1 MYSFEEELSAL
12 VDGEHPATDAMLSQ
26 LITGNA
32 EARERWS
39 RYHLLGE
46 ILRDANPPPEMQ
58 SLASYVQEQLAGEP
72 FHLVAKPRKLRPN
85 LWAPAL
91 AASLAALGVW
101 GVMTVAHAPE
111 PAVAPPSIADNAVSA
126 PLFQPAA
133 GLETVQ
139 DADTPP
145 AREAAAELRRRL
157 NSYIVN
163 FNEQRD
169 SLAVPNVHPYVRIV
183 GFDPGTPR

>member
-1 MYSFEEELSAL
+1 MDSIDEELSAL
-12 VDGEHPATDAMLSQ
+12 MDDEHPETDAALSR
-26 LITGNA
+26 LLAGNV

-46 ILRDANPPPEMQ
+46 SLRDANLAPEVQ
-58 SLASYVQEQLAGEP
+58 SLASRVQEQLNSEP
-72 FHLVAKPRKLRPN
+72 FHLVPRTQNLRPN
-85 LWAPAL
+85 LWVPAL

-101 GVMTVAHAPE
+101 GVMTVAHGPE
-111 PAVAPPSIADNAVSA
+111 RAVATPSLAVNAPPA

-133 GLETVQ
+133 GLDTVYDNETPT
-139 DADTPP
+139 AG
-145 AREAAAELRRRL
+145 EAAAELRRRL

-183 GFDPGTPR
+183 GFDPGAPR

>member
-1 MYSFEEELSAL
+1 MDSFEEELSAL
-12 VDGEHPATDAMLSQ
+12 VDGEHPETDAALSQ

-32 EARERWS
+32 ETRERWS

-46 ILRDANPPPEMQ
+46 ILRDANPPPDLQ
-58 SLASYVQEQLAGEP
+58 SVASRVKEQIASEP
-72 FHLVAKPRKLRPN
+72 FHLVAKPRSLRPN

-101 GVMTVAHAPE
+101 GVMTVTHAPE
-111 PAVAPPSIADNAVSA
+111 RAVATPSLADNAASA
-126 PLFQPAA
+126 PLFQPAT

-139 DADTPP
+139 DDDTPT

>member
-1 MYSFEEELSAL
+1 MDSIDEELSAL
-12 VDGEHPATDAMLSQ
+12 MDDEHPATDAALSR
-26 LITGNA
+26 LLAGNV
-32 EARERWS
+32 EVHERWS

-46 ILRDANPPPEMQ
+46 ILRDANSAPEAQ
-58 SLASYVQEQLAGEP
+58 SLASRVHEQLNGEP
-72 FHLVAKPRKLRPN
+72 FHLVPSPLNRNPN

-101 GVMTVAHAPE
+101 GVITVAHGPE
-111 PAVAPPSIADNAVSA
+111 RTAATPAVAVNVPPA
-126 PLFQPAA
+126 PLHQPATR
-133 GLETVQ
+133 LETVY
-139 DADTPP
+139 DNEPP
-145 AREAAAELRRRL
+145 TAGEAAAELRRRL

-183 GFDPGTPR
+183 GFDPGAPR

>member
-1 MYSFEEELSAL
+1 MDSFEEELSAL
-12 VDGEHPATDAMLSQ
+12 VDGEHPETDAALSR
-26 LITGNA
+26 LMAGNA
-32 EARERWS
+32 ESRERWS

-46 ILRDANPPPEMQ
+46 ILRDANPTPEMQ
-58 SLASYVQEQLAGEP
+58 SLASRVQEQLTSEP
-72 FHLVAKPRKLRPN
+72 FYLVPQPQNRRSN

-101 GVMTVAHAPE
+101 GVMTMAHAPE
-111 PAVAPPSIADNAVSA
+111 RAAATPSLADNRPST
-126 PLFQPAA
+126 PLFQTA
-133 GLETVQ
+133 GALQAVQ
-139 DADTPP
+139 DDDTPT